1 MHHISIFHKQ
11 KFITNT
17 HSYTHE
23 HITHLVSNFD
33 KQIFISERRHVNPA
47 PVKISRLGKD
57 IN

>member
-47 PVKISRLGKD
+47 PVKT
-57 IN
+57 